1 MKKKQT
7 VRYRKRRHS
16 KQALKG
22 GFKKIYMVD
31 LSGSCDR
38 QIIFDDIPSDQEAVT
53 GKSSLMTYPLSFSR
67 FSACEAVSIFSIF
80 TGRGE
85 R

>member
-1 MKKKQT
+1 MADSEQDKLNSVGQEGQSLKKKQT
-7 VRYRKRRHS
+7 VRYRKRRRN

-38 QIIFDDIPSDQEAVT
+38 QIIFDDIPSELQ
-53 GKSSLMTYPLSFSR
+53 
-67 FSACEAVSIFSIF
+67 
-80 TGRGE
+80 
-85 R
+85 

>member
-38 QIIFDDIPSDQEAVT
+38 QIIFDDIPSELQ
-53 GKSSLMTYPLSFSR
+53 
-67 FSACEAVSIFSIF
+67 
-80 TGRGE
+80 
-85 R
+85 